1 MEFLARCKTNSNFGE
16 WIGPIKSGG
25 SPEKKGNTEY
35 FKIKLTLVFQPKRK
49 ADKKSALP
57 QAPKKAKTPLPE
69 IQVVS
74 NRMEHLTS
82 AAKHIATVNHP
93 ERVIDMALVQDN
105 NLDVIPTELPVLKQ
119 LIRDVQAA
127 ESDES
132 EAEDLPKKDA
142 TPPVAQPETDATTSP
157 VSKRSKVVVQPSAH
171 NSPIIH
177 SKRPD
182 RSMEVTPSPL
192 TSLRGK
198 SIPEKEALVKYFSW
212 SFWASIKTKH
222 PIKRIPTGQI

>member
-1 MEFLARCKTNSNFGE
+1 MIL
-16 WIGPIKSGG
+16 
-25 SPEKKGNTEY
+25 
-35 FKIKLTLVFQPKRK
+35 FQPKRK
-49 ADKKSALP
+49 ADKKSAFP

-93 ERVIDMALVQDN
+93 ERVIDMALVQEND
-105 NLDVIPTELPVLKQ
+105 LDVNPNELPVLKQ

-127 ESDES
+127 ESDDS

-142 TPPVAQPETDATTSP
+142 LPSAPTQPEPDATTSP
-157 VSKRSKVVVQPSAH
+157 VSKRSKVVVQASAQ
-171 NSPIIH
+171 NSPIIQ
-177 SKRPD
+177 SKRPN
-182 RSMEVTPSPL
+182 RSMEVHPSPL

-198 SIPEKEALVKYFSW
+198 SLKL
-212 SFWASIKTKH
+212 KTR
-222 PIKRIPTGQI
+222 RINDV